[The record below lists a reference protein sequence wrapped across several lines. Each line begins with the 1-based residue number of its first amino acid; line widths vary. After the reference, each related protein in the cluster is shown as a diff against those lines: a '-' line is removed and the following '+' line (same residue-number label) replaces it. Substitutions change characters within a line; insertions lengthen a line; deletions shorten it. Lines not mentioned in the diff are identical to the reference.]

1 MKKRMKDGDRINFP
15 IEDRRSIR
23 KYKEQDVPKDIIEKI
38 LQAGI
43 LAPSSKNRQP
53 WRFIVMTGAT
63 KADMVSVMRCGI
75 EREKQAPLLPDSSK
89 YISGAEY
96 TAKIMQQAPVT
107 IFIVNPLG
115 ADLQKQL
122 TPEERIYEICNAQSV
137 GAAIENMALAATGLG
152 LGSLWICD
160 TYFAYPELK
169 EWLGIDGEIFAALI
183 VGYADEEPAAR
194 PRKTLEEVT
203 EWRG

>member
-1 MKKRMKDGDRINFP
+1 MKSGDCMYFAF
-15 IEDRRSIR
+15 EDRRSIR

-137 GAAIENMALAATGLG
+137 GAAIGNMALAATGLG

>member
-1 MKKRMKDGDRINFP
+1 MYFAF
-15 IEDRRSIR
+15 EDRRSIR

-183 VGYADEEPAAR
+183 VGYAYEEPAAR

>member
-1 MKKRMKDGDRINFP
+1 MKSGDCMYFAF
-15 IEDRRSIR
+15 EDRRSIR

-122 TPEERIYEICNAQSV
+122 TPEERIYETCNAQSV

>member
-1 MKKRMKDGDRINFP
+1 MKSGDCMYFAF
-15 IEDRRSIR
+15 EDRRSIR

>member
-1 MKKRMKDGDRINFP
+1 MYFAF
-15 IEDRRSIR
+15 EDRRSIR

>member
-1 MKKRMKDGDRINFP
+1 MKSGDCMYFAF
-15 IEDRRSIR
+15 EDRRSIR
-23 KYKEQDVPKDIIEKI
+23 KYKEQAVPKDIIEKI

>member
-1 MKKRMKDGDRINFP
+1 MYFAF
-15 IEDRRSIR
+15 EDRRSIR
-23 KYKEQDVPKDIIEKI
+23 KYKEQHVPKDIIEKI

-43 LAPSSKNRQP
+43 LAPSSKNTQP

-63 KADMVSVMRCGI
+63 KADMVSVLRSEI
-75 EREKQAPLLPDSSK
+75 EREKHAPLLPDSSK

>member
-1 MKKRMKDGDRINFP
+1 MKSGDCMYFAF
-15 IEDRRSIR
+15 EDRRSIR

-75 EREKQAPLLPDSSK
+75 VREKQAPLLPDSSK

-122 TPEERIYEICNAQSV
+122 TPEERIYEICNAQSI

-152 LGSLWICD
+152 LGRLWICD

>member
-1 MKKRMKDGDRINFP
+1 MKDGDRINFP